1 LVEPLRF
8 VSPLHKATRQ
18 IGEYLA
24 EDCRR
29 LGVEPGEGHMLSYTN
44 LYGPCPPAELVRVFG
59 YKPSTLTGML
69 DRLEEKG
76 LVVRDPNPEDR
87 RSFLIRVTDEGASI
101 ATRLRRRLEDFEEDV
116 RQRAGPRAEKGFQ
129 AVLRAIA
136 DITRIELRERK
147 ET

>member
-1 LVEPLRF
+1 
-8 VSPLHKATRQ
+8 
-18 IGEYLA
+18 
-24 EDCRR
+24 
-29 LGVEPGEGHMLSYTN
+29 
-44 LYGPCPPAELVRVFG
+44 
-59 YKPSTLTGML
+59 ML

>member
-1 LVEPLRF
+1 MVEPLRF

-29 LGVEPGEGHMLSYTN
+29 LGVEPGEGHMLSYTS

-76 LVVRDPNPEDR
+76 LLVRDPNPEDR
-87 RSFLIRVTDEGASI
+87 RSFLIRVTGEGTSI
-101 ATRLRRRLEDFEEDV
+101 AARLRGQLEDFEAEVSDRV
-116 RQRAGPRAEKGFQ
+116 GPRAEKGFRAVMQ
-129 AVLRAIA
+129 AIG
-136 DITRIELRERK
+136 DITRVELRERND
-147 ET
+147 E